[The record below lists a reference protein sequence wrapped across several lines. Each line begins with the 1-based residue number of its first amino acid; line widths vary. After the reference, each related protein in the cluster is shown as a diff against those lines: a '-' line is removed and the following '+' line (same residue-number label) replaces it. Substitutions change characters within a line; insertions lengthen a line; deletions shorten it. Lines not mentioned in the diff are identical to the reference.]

1 MGLFNYIDTFFF
13 ISLGITCV
21 LILLLVFHFKQQIT
35 SLEHKNDT
43 MFEIINNIVKELNF
57 IKSGY
62 LVNSGQYHCQPMR
75 EHNDN
80 DDDGIIIQQHPFQS
94 KQQFENKIVVSDD
107 DSYAN
112 IKDSDDESDSEDDD
126 SEDENDSEDDDS
138 DSDDAESDDEVV
150 IVNEEDVDNK
160 IKVIN
165 IELGDNIEVNDICT
179 DNDIENE
186 NDTEEQPLQDN
197 FENDTSIVVT
207 KLEGDNL
214 ENTENTMNVTTINV
228 SGFKATKDYYA
239 RMNLNELKTLV
250 VTKGLV
256 SDASKMKKIQF
267 GHLHSLEN

>member
-13 ISLGITCV
+13 ISLGITFV
-21 LILLLVFHFKQQIT
+21 LILLLVFHFKQQIA

-57 IKSGY
+57 MKSGY
-62 LVNSGQYHCQPMR
+62 LVNSTQYHCQPLH
-75 EHNDN
+75 EYADDN
-80 DDDGIIIQQHPFQS
+80 IIIQQQPFQS
-94 KQQFENKIVVSDD
+94 KQHVENKIVVSDD

-112 IKDSDDESDSEDDD
+112 IKDSDEEDSDDDSEDDD
-126 SEDENDSEDDDS
+126 SEDDDSEDDDS
-138 DSDDAESDDEVV
+138 EGEDSDDEVV
-150 IVNEEDVDNK
+150 IVNDHEDAVNK

-186 NDTEEQPLQDN
+186 EHTLQEH

-207 KLEGDNL
+207 KLESDNL
-214 ENTENTMNVTTINV
+214 ENTENTNNIAMN
-228 SGFKATKDYYA
+228 SSSAFKATKDYYA
-239 RMNLNELKTLV
+239 RMNINELKTLV

-256 SDASKMKKIQF
+256 SDASKMKKVQLIQ
-267 GHLHSLEN
+267 LLLENP

>member
-1 MGLFNYIDTFFF
+1 
-13 ISLGITCV
+13 V

-62 LVNSGQYHCQPMR
+62 LVNSAQYHCQPLH
-75 EHNDN
+75 EDN
-80 DDDGIIIQQHPFQS
+80 EDTIIIQQQPFRS

-112 IKDSDDESDSEDDD
+112 IKDSDDESDSH
-126 SEDENDSEDDDS
+126 DDS
-138 DSDDAESDDEVV
+138 DSDDEESDDDNSDDAESDDEVV
-150 IVNEEDVDNK
+150 VVNKEDIDNK

-186 NDTEEQPLQDN
+186 NDIEEQPLQDN

-214 ENTENTMNVTTINV
+214 ENTENTMNATPIHA
-228 SGFKATKDYYA
+228 SSFKATKDYYA

-256 SDASKMKKIQF
+256 SDASKMKKIQ
-267 GHLHSLEN
+267 LIQLLIENP

>member
-13 ISLGITCV
+13 ISLGITFV

-57 IKSGY
+57 MKSGY
-62 LVNSGQYHCQPMR
+62 LVNSAQYHCQPLH
-75 EHNDN
+75 EETNDR
-80 DDDGIIIQQHPFQS
+80 IIIQQQPFHS
-94 KQQFENKIVVSDD
+94 KQYVENKIIVSDD

-112 IKDSDDESDSEDDD
+112 IEDSDEEDSDDEDSDEEDSDNEDD
-126 SEDENDSEDDDS
+126 
-138 DSDDAESDDEVV
+138 SDDEVV
-150 IVNEEDVDNK
+150 IVNDDEITDNK

-165 IELGDNIEVNDICT
+165 IELGENIEVNDIQT
-179 DNDIENE
+179 ENEVENE
-186 NDTEEQPLQDN
+186 NDNEETQLEEH

-207 KLEGDNL
+207 KLEGEHL
-214 ENTENTMNVTTINV
+214 ENAEIVNNITANSSSV
-228 SGFKATKDYYA
+228 FKATKDYYA

-256 SDASKMKKIQF
+256 SDASKMKKVQLIQ
-267 GHLHSLEN
+267 LLIENP